1 MTSRTL
7 IKKLARSL
15 FVGAAFVFL
24 SVQAW
29 ALTPAGTE
37 IRNQSVATYKDA
49 NAQPQISTSNEVI
62 NIVDKVYGL
71 EITPNKEGGTEGPFN
86 YTNTPA
92 LSQTT
97 APGNVAY
104 FHYQLKNTGN
114 TPDTFKLTAAFQDA
128 GIDNSIVPNGVEVYY
143 DANGNG
149 QVDAGDILL
158 ATETGPTSAATPLVA
173 QDAIIP
179 LIVAVK
185 TPTSAA
191 DANVIRTDINAASV
205 GSDPTDFIDAI
216 SNWNL
221 TKFSKSTGILTATK
235 AANVSSAVP
244 GQTLTYTIEGSNT
257 GSAAVYSVAGYD
269 VDLDNDNTAEKRDGI
284 LIIDTLDKMKLN
296 VADGVAGS
304 YNGVTELAG
313 FGPTKARIV
322 FWNQADNAWYDNKAN
337 ANWGTGDPKI
347 ALFIPDVDSVIGGG
361 PVDNAPG
368 VVLTPGQGYKF
379 SFTVNVQTPYS
390 TTEPKLIENYAEA
403 TYGKDASSTVDV
415 TSNISLV
422 TIGADPLTATPG
434 VAIGPFGHP
443 KADTAAAYNLT
454 SANHPAIDAK
464 GLSVGETTP
473 DITEAGIRDAGEVIA
488 FPLTILN
495 PNEPLSAP
503 NGDGGPATLAD
514 IYNITYAAPPA
525 GYTLV
530 LYKSDGITPLADT
543 NGDGIPDTGA
553 IDPAGTANIV
563 VKVFIAG
570 NVVSA
575 GQDFTITAKSVNAV
589 TPARIDTTILRIN
602 QVRKASVDIATGM
615 PGTGSPP
622 LGQLGNHDNAT
633 NATNASAVD
642 DDDETTVKDDPAGV
656 EPGAVVVFPVHIANM
671 RPGTNSVTDRDTTT
685 SVADTYKLSVEKLI
699 VGTADAT
706 PFIVEL
712 LKDDGNGTIEASELV
727 PISDTGWLPPI
738 RDVSSIYATETDRI
752 FHMNVRVQV
761 PEGTPAGDY
770 IIKVKATSTNN
781 PDEFDTM
788 HLLVKVKNAPGIQVL
803 PDNTATVVAGGS
815 YIFSHMV
822 VNTGN
827 QAGTVTLVHS
837 SLPNGYSAVWVSCAD
852 GSVIGAGNPSTH
864 TTASI
869 PAAAPGV
876 ENSTPVCLKV
886 FVPANAPAG
895 SVVPITVTGTLN
907 VTNPVSDTA
916 LDIITVI
923 DGALQLQK
931 INAPPTAVA
940 PAGTIKYTTNYKN
953 LSPATLT
960 QAVIADAIPANTK
973 LVVTDGTIKAK
984 LPDGTEVETGTHDT
998 YFQYSTNNGITWT
1011 VWPADETTLSG
1022 YSTTDHTASGITNI
1036 RFDIGNTSSTT
1047 APGGSVG
1054 AGEDGWFEFQVIVK

>member
-1 MTSRTL
+1 MTTVTSRTL

-71 EITPNKEGGTEGPFN
+71 EITPNKEGGTEEPFN

-114 TPDTFKLTAAFQDA
+114 TPDTFKLTTEYQAASGDV
-128 GIDNSIVPNGVEVYY
+128 IIPNGVEVYY

-158 ATETGPTSAATPLVA
+158 ADNTGNKAQTPLVA

-185 TPTSAA
+185 TPTNA
-191 DANVIRTDINAASV
+191 DTGQKINTDIQGQSNGDTV
-205 GSDPTDFIDAI
+205 MPYTVDAI
-216 SNWNL
+216 SNWNQTL
-221 TKFSKSTGILTATK
+221 FSKSTGILTATK

-322 FWNQADNAWYDNKAN
+322 FWNQADNAWYDNQAN

-347 ALFIPDVDSVIGGG
+347 ALFIPDVNS
-361 PVDNAPG
+361 VDNTPD

-403 TYGKDASSTVDV
+403 TYGKDVSSTVDV

-443 KADTAAAYNLT
+443 MADTNTQYPLT

-464 GLSVGETTP
+464 GLTVEATTP

-495 PNEPLSAP
+495 PNEQLPNTSATP
-503 NGDGGPATLAD
+503 HKLGDGGPATLAD

-575 GQDFTITAKSVNAV
+575 GQDFTITATSVNAV
-589 TPARIDTTILRIN
+589 TPPRTDTTTLRIN
-602 QVRKASVDIATGM
+602 QVRTASVDIATG
-615 PGTGSPP
+615 TET
-622 LGQLGNHDNAT
+622 GQLGNHDDAT
-633 NATNASAVD
+633 DAGAAEPD
-642 DDDETTVKDDPAGV
+642 DDDYTTNTGV
-656 EPGAVVVFPVHIANM
+656 NPGVVVVFPVHVANM
-671 RPGTNSVTDRDTTT
+671 RPGTTDTTT
-685 SVADTYKLSVEKLI
+685 SVADTYTLSYVKQN
-699 VGTADAT
+699 VSGKDAS
-706 PFIVEL
+706 PFIVQL
-712 LKDDGNGTIEASELV
+712 LNDRDKDGYLDADELV
-727 PISDTGWLPPI
+727 PISDTGWLAPI
-738 RDVSSIYATETDRI
+738 RDTSTKAKVYESNDRI
-752 FHMNVRVQV
+752 FHLHVRVQV
-761 PEGTPAGDY
+761 PEGTPSGDY
-770 IIKVKATSTNN
+770 FIDVTATSTNN
-781 PDEFDTM
+781 PNVFNTM
-788 HLLVKVKNAPGIQVL
+788 RLLVRVKEAPGIQVL

-852 GSVIGAGNPSTH
+852 GSVIGVGNPSTH

-876 ENSTPVCLKV
+876 TNSTPVCLKV

-907 VTNPVSDTA
+907 VAGAPSDTA

-931 INAPPTAVA
+931 INDPPTAVA

-984 LPDGTEVETGTHDT
+984 LPNGTEVATGTHDT

-1047 APGGSVG
+1047 APGGEVG